1 MAKRYNSVI
10 SLLASIEHDDID
22 GADVTAS
29 AVRQRLLERLASVP
43 DDELLEAS
51 GLEDTCEVLT

>member
-1 MAKRYNSVI
+1 MTKRYNSVI
-10 SLLASIEHDDID
+10 SLLASIEHDDPD

-29 AVRQRLLERLASVP
+29 GVRQRLLERLASVS

>member
-1 MAKRYNSVI
+1 MTKRYNSVI
-10 SLLASIEHDDID
+10 SLLASIDHDAPD

-29 AVRQRLLERLASVP
+29 DVRQRLLERLASVS